1 MRIAITGTTGRVGK
15 ALARHL
21 AGPHEVI
28 ALPRTRFDLAAPGS
42 EQILGK
48 LEFDVLLNPAGIT
61 SLEQCEDEP
70 LLARRV
76 NADAPA
82 ALAAICRER
91 GVKMLHFSTDYV
103 FDGREPGLRTEDEL
117 PSPLSVY
124 GKTKRDGELAVLA
137 AGGAVM
143 RVSWVFGPEKP
154 AFPDQILDRALAGQE
169 LAAVAD
175 KFSRPTFTGDLCEW
189 VGAWL
194 EAGTPAGCFHAS
206 NGGPVTSWHG
216 MALEILAYLAEKGI
230 ATPPLKALALDE
242 MTAFRAPRP
251 RHTAM
256 DTGRLEALLGHPPR
270 DWREALREHLESRL
284 ISR

>member
-1 MRIAITGTTGRVGK
+1 MRIVITGTTGRVGK
-15 ALARHL
+15 ALTRHL
-21 AGPHEVI
+21 AGRHEVI
-28 ALPRTRFDLAAPGS
+28 ALPRTRLDLAVPDSGK
-42 EQILGK
+42 ILGEF
-48 LEFDVLLNPAGIT
+48 EFDVLLNPAGIT

-124 GKTKRDGELAVLA
+124 GKTKRDGESAVLA

-154 AFPDQILDRALAGQE
+154 AFPDQILERALAGQE

-189 VGAWL
+189 VGAWI
-194 EAGTPAGCFHAS
+194 AADSPAGCFHVC

-216 MALEILAYLAEKGI
+216 MALEILAFLVERDI

-256 DTGRLEALLGHPPR
+256 ATRRLEALLGHPPR
-270 DWREALREHLESRL
+270 DWREALREHLESSL